1 MTTTLTKILSVFF
14 TLILSLCPIVTSF
27 AAVGQTNVT
36 FVCKV
41 DENIETDDYSPVVVT
56 LMNEDTFEKSSY
68 TLYKYN
74 SFSERYLMD
83 NGTYTII
90 DARIDNRNDI
100 IFEWDADYSFAIG
113 QIKTIYLELYDSN
126 LIVTDAPKTTTKPTT
141 TTTTTDSSKTI
152 TELTTEPKT
161 LYTLYNPSTKPTET
175 EQDISTNETSDT
187 KITTEV
193 VDDITSSTT
202 TTKVSTTKD
211 ISEVIEEDN
220 EKSAFKIIVIIA
232 ALLVLLVIS
241 FVIAIKIR
249 KER

>member
-14 TLILSLCPIVTSF
+14 ALILSLCPAVTSF
-27 AAVGQTNVT
+27 AAAGKTNVT

-100 IFEWDADYSFAIG
+100 IFEWNADYSFAIG
-113 QIKTIYLELYDSN
+113 NIKTIYLELYDSN
-126 LIVTDAPKTTTKPTT
+126 LIVTDVPTTTTKPTT
-141 TTTTTDSSKTI
+141 TTTTTDPGKA

-175 EQDISTNETSDT
+175 EQDTSATGTSDT
-187 KITTEV
+187 EITTEI
-193 VDDITSSTT
+193 VDDITSSAT
-202 TTKVSTTKD
+202 TTKASTTKD

-220 EKSAFKIIVIIA
+220 EKSAFKIIIIIA

>member
-14 TLILSLCPIVTSF
+14 TLILSLCPVVTSF
-27 AAVGQTNVT
+27 AAAGQTNVT

-68 TLYKYN
+68 MLYKYN

-100 IFEWDADYSFAIG
+100 IFEWNADYSFAIG
-113 QIKTIYLELYDSN
+113 NIKTIYLELYDSN
-126 LIVTDAPKTTTKPTT
+126 LIVTDAPTTTTKPTT
-141 TTTTTDSSKTI
+141 TTTTTDPGKAP
-152 TELTTEPKT
+152 ELTTEPKT

-175 EQDISTNETSDT
+175 EQDTSAAGTSDT
-187 KITTEV
+187 EITTEI
-193 VDDITSSTT
+193 VDDITSSVT
-202 TTKVSTTKD
+202 TTKASTTKD

-220 EKSAFKIIVIIA
+220 EKSAFKIIIIIA